1 MNAGHFALGSKLP
14 SADACVLPRM
24 LDKQAARFPDRT
36 LVVFDQG
43 QRWTYAEARRLARGT
58 ASALQALGVAR
69 GERVLI
75 LLPDGPVIVR
85 LHLAISY
92 IGAIYVPINTAL
104 RGNLL
109 EHIINSAKST
119 LLIIHSDFV
128 DRLERIATPQL
139 RSVVVV
145 DGQQRVAKLD
155 QVQWLDESRIAP
167 MKSELMLPD
176 PPLEPWDI
184 QAIFYTSGTTG
195 PSKGV
200 LCTHVHTWYMA
211 VGGIPFLRE
220 SDRYMSPSAYFH
232 IAGAYVP
239 WAVIYHGAS
248 MAIVGIF
255 RSGEFWSQ
263 IKRTGTTATIVIGAM
278 ADFLLKAP
286 PSPDDA
292 NNALRVINQQPLA
305 HDAPAFA
312 ERFNVQLYT
321 QFDMTEV
328 GPAIA
333 SDVFGAECRFDMGY
347 CGRVR
352 DGFEIRLMDEFDR
365 EVPLGEVGELSVRC
379 RLPWLIAHGYF
390 DMPQASEK
398 AWRNG
403 WFHSGDAFRRDE
415 AGNYYFVDRLK
426 DAIRRRGENI
436 SSMEVEQELL
446 SYPSVN
452 AVAAYAA
459 PSEHG
464 EDEVM
469 VAIEPVAGTTIEP
482 KTLVEFLIPR
492 MAHFMV
498 PRYFRFLETLPR
510 SATDKIQKPALR
522 DQGVTADTWDRIAA
536 GIEVKRNAVVR
547 KCNEDRSSD

>member
-1 MNAGHFALGSKLP
+1 MNPGHFALGDRLP
-14 SADACVLPRM
+14 SADDCVLPRM
-24 LDKQAARFPDRT
+24 LDKRAARFPDRT

-43 QRWTYAEARRLARGT
+43 PSWTYGEARDLARGT
-58 ASALQALGVAR
+58 ASSLQALGVAR
-69 GERVLI
+69 GDRVLI
-75 LLPDGPVIVR
+75 LLPDDPVIVR

-104 RGNLL
+104 RGGLL
-109 EHIINSAKST
+109 EHIISSAKAK
-119 LLIIHSDFV
+119 LLIVHNEFV
-128 DRLERIATPQL
+128 ERLQHIDVPDLQ
-139 RSVVVV
+139 SVVVV
-145 DGQQRVAKLD
+145 GGENRTPNLTDVK
-155 QVQWLDESRIAP
+155 WLDDSSIEPVDTAFEAP
-167 MKSELMLPD
+167 EPA
-176 PPLEPWDI
+176 LEPWDI

-200 LCTHVHTWYMA
+200 LCPHVHTWYMA
-211 VGGIPFLRE
+211 VAGIPFLRE

-248 MAIVGIF
+248 MAIVGVF
-255 RSGEFWSQ
+255 KSREFWTQ

-286 PSPDDA
+286 ASPEDA
-292 NNALRVINQQPLA
+292 DNGLRVINQQPLA
-305 HDAPAFA
+305 FDAPAFA
-312 ERFNVQLYT
+312 QRFGVELYT

-333 SDVFGAECRFDMGY
+333 SEVFGPESRFDKGY

-352 DGFEIRLMDEFDR
+352 EGFEVRLLDEFDR
-365 EVPLGEVGELSVRC
+365 EVPVGEVGELSVRC
-379 RLPWLIAHGYF
+379 RLPWFIAPGYF
-390 DMPQASEK
+390 DMPEATAK

-403 WFHSGDAFRRDE
+403 WFHTGDAFRRDE
-415 AGNYYFVDRLK
+415 AGSYFFVDRLK

-446 SYPSVN
+446 AYPSVN
-452 AVAAYAA
+452 AVAAYAT

-469 VAIEPVAGTTIEP
+469 VAIEPVAGVSIEL
-482 KTLVEFLIPR
+482 TALVDFLVPR

-498 PRYFRFLETLPR
+498 PRYFRILDTLPR

-522 DQGVTADTWDRIAA
+522 EQGVTKDTWDRIAA
-536 GIEVKRNAVVR
+536 GIDVRRDSVVR
-547 KCNEDRSSD
+547 KTDADSPAK